1 MGLRRLYTLTPYW
14 AESVYITKI
23 GGPTGGVEDR
33 EQKKPLLGLPYLWE
47 RASPEIIF
55 LAARDLTQDIR

>member
-1 MGLRRLYTLTPYW
+1 MGLRRLYTLAPYW
-14 AESVYITKI
+14 VESGYRTKI
-23 GGPTGGVEDR
+23 GGPTGGIEDR